1 MINRETLPFGPFQND
16 LNIYAGKDLIS
27 GGSWMGINISTGIM
41 VILTNYVDCSLRIGE
56 SRGTLVKKFLN
67 SNFGSGL
74 SKDQLNQKIK

>member
-1 MINRETLPFGPFQND
+1 
-16 LNIYAGKDLIS
+16 
-27 GGSWMGINISTGIM
+27 MGINISTGIM